1 MTDLFDDILDISTE
15 KVNVIKEKE
24 VESRKIIQF
33 TEPNKEVSK
42 KAESNQEKAGEIE
55 LNKSKSSEKEG
66 ELAEEAMGIFEGFG
80 VVTITSQFDINNKSK
95 DLVDKINWA
104 TSQRKTEFVQE
115 LINLSKHFSV
125 AVRRKVCQFWAIKR

>member
-1 MTDLFDDILDISTE
+1 MPDLFDDILDISTE

-115 LINLSKHFSV
+115 IIN
-125 AVRRKVCQFWAIKR
+125 